1 MRRTTTRSSTT
12 TTTPST
18 TQSREAEE
26 EQHASPS
33 TNIEFR
39 SPRLSEIADSWNKQ
53 ENQLPGVED
62 EEKVTAPPPTEVA
75 KGAYHELHPGQYHEL
90 NPGQY
95 AEVNPGQDHEINPG
109 QYHEVNPGQ
118 YHEVNPGQ
126 YHEVNPG
133 QPVAEATTSP
143 QLDVQVD
150 VVKSTDHA
158 KVYNVQSRVDEFIIG
173 EYGTI
178 STANGQT
185 QHGVRYTAVDDG
197 NSGVDP
203 NLIYETLLKYF
214 PMSVKGVDAPVT
226 S

>member
-1 MRRTTTRSSTT
+1 VRRTTTTT
-12 TTTPST
+12 TTTPTPST
-18 TQSREAEE
+18 TQSTREVEEEQE

-33 TNIEFR
+33 TNVEFR
-39 SPRLSEIADSWNKQ
+39 SPREQSWNRRQ
-53 ENQLPGVED
+53 ENQLEDDVDVD
-62 EEKVTAPPPTEVA
+62 EEEEEEEGVTAPPPTEVA
-75 KGAYHELHPGQYHEL
+75 KGAYHEV

-95 AEVNPGQDHEINPG
+95 DELHPG

-133 QPVAEATTSP
+133 QPVAEAVTP
-143 QLDVQVD
+143 AVKLDVQVD

-185 QHGVRYTAVDDG
+185 QHGVRYTAVADDD
-197 NSGVDP
+197 SGVDRDF
-203 NLIYETLLKYF
+203 IYETLLKYF
-214 PMSVKGVDAPVT
+214 PMSVKGVDPPTNAAEQQA
-226 S
+226 SS

>member
-1 MRRTTTRSSTT
+1 MTDDWFIDSSL
-12 TTTPST
+12 SKKGNFVDAEAV
-18 TQSREAEE
+18 REKEGE
-26 EQHASPS
+26 SPTEVEQL
-33 TNIEFR
+33 T
-39 SPRLSEIADSWNKQ
+39 
-53 ENQLPGVED
+53 V
-62 EEKVTAPPPTEVA
+62 PPPTEVA
-75 KGAYHELHPGQYHEL
+75 KGAYHELHPGQYHEV

-95 AEVNPGQDHEINPG
+95 SEVNPG

-133 QPVAEATTSP
+133 QPTDEPNLHPPVK
-143 QLDVQVD
+143 VD
-150 VVKSTDHA
+150 VVKSTDEA

-185 QHGVRYTAVDDG
+185 QHGVRYTAVADD
-197 NSGVDP
+197 NSGVDQR
-203 NLIYETLLKYF
+203 LIYEALLKYF
-214 PMSVKGVDAPVT
+214 PKSVKGVDPPPPQRSPSALPESSAAPAQQPLT